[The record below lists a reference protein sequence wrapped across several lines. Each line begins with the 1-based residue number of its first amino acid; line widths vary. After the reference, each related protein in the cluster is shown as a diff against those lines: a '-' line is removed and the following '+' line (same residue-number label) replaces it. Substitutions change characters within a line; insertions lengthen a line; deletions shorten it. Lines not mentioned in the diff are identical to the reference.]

1 MLQFQKN
8 YIKMYLKSC
17 EIFVNFIIVDQYNFT
32 FDIWAIPSLG
42 LKPFLNLR

>member
-17 EIFVNFIIVDQYNFT
+17 EIFVNFIVDQYN
-32 FDIWAIPSLG
+32 AILHLISELS
-42 LKPFLNLR
+42 RV